1 MNPAATIRA
10 YYESLR
16 RGEPVSTYFV
26 ADPNAVKFGIT
37 ERLAGSG
44 DIAEG
49 LQSRTETTTDWHV
62 ESHELTVGERAAH
75 AWFADEVSMAWTDA
89 TDERH
94 AHGTRWS
101 GMLERRDEHD
111 VGTRFDEDD
120 ENRDCEPEDG
130 DARRRTNGT
139 EWAFASMHVSR
150 SGSLD
155 RSGSC

>member
-1 MNPAATIRA
+1 MDPAATIRA

-16 RGEPVSTYFV
+16 RGEPISTHFV

-37 ERLAGSG
+37 ERLIGFEA
-44 DIAEG
+44 IAEG
-49 LQSRTETTTDWHV
+49 LRSRTETATDWHV
-62 ESHELTVGERAAH
+62 ESHGLTVG
-75 AWFADEVSMAWTDA
+75 
-89 TDERH
+89 ERH
-94 AHGTRWS
+94 AHGTRRS
-101 GMLERRDEHD
+101 GTLERRDEHD

-139 EWAFASMHVSR
+139 EWAFVSMHVSR
-150 SGSLD
+150 SASLD